1 MAVNTGNN
9 PGSSWEKDKQ
19 NPSAEEASNAT
30 LTSGLAKGGLGG
42 LFTIPSM
49 TSDNRNL
56 REVSDTLEQIQEIY
70 KRAKNSTT
78 AELQLRI
85 IPEVENMTSAISP
98 VLPGLCFYREIG
110 GTMYVMGALF
120 SNRQLCIS
128 SEYIRVNSMNYGG
141 VSQSVSAPLPPA
153 SYADKNLVDNLKA
166 HYTKVGEAKGS
177 KLVTVINLVVVDLEM
192 LDHPEAGEVK
202 DRAHTL
208 AAYLTG
214 QWEEAIL
221 VKVPQELAVGGVEL
235 PSPFA
240 LKATP
245 YGKDGH
251 AEARVS
257 AISGRVT
264 VGKTLSAANMEVI
277 ASTMNNINNQQASSA
292 NSKEIA
298 RVTATVS
305 LNAQS
310 FQAYI
315 AGLQASSGR
324 QQQEAL
330 QRMMNLGGGIY
341 PQGYR
346 PLAPVITIEEAVA
359 GEMMSYNQG
368 LYPYFFGLY
377 LLMSTNNN
385 FVFAEALRKQ
395 SVGARGNLA
404 NLEVRIDEML
414 AQVGVIPNRIV
425 LTEKT
430 VSDTDLVNQWI
441 RQNVSPHATF
451 QVNINPCGPHAPI
464 QNFLVGLAGKNRKE
478 EVQTMVAILNALS
491 NNAFSAIIERNIKA
505 NSGWNPSLPVLHR
518 TPVITVNGLA
528 EIGGKKL
535 NTQELDEM
543 MLGHLKGKGG
553 TQAIQQ
559 YLATQYGMTQEDFKA
574 RCQKLRIELNQSVFD
589 GAVHINS
596 FSQTHIWDPLLMSAI
611 GEAMDGIG
619 TLNVANNLGSFRTN
633 NLVYAPGAGLA
644 TYASVG
650 SNNPNGSNI
659 SASYGLN
666 QSFG

>member
-1 MAVNTGNN
+1 MSVNTGTN
-9 PGSSWEKDKQ
+9 SSWEGDNK
-19 NPSAEEASNAT
+19 AENNQPDESSTQTN
-30 LTSGLAKGGLGG
+30 TSGLVKGGLGG
-42 LFTIPSM
+42 LFTMPSM

-56 REVSDTLEQIQEIY
+56 KEVADTLEQIQEIY

-78 AELQLRI
+78 AQLQLNI
-85 IPEVENMTSAISP
+85 IPEVENMTPSISA

-120 SNRQLCIS
+120 SNRNLCIS
-128 SEYIRVNSMNYGG
+128 SEYIRVNNMGYGG
-141 VSQSVSAPLPPA
+141 VSQSVSAPLPPS
-153 SYADKNLVDNLKA
+153 SYADKTLADNLKA
-166 HYTKVGEAKGS
+166 HYAKVGEQKGS
-177 KLVTVINLVVVDLEM
+177 KVVTLINLVVVDLEM
-192 LDHPEAGEVK
+192 LDHPEAGEIK
-202 DRAHTL
+202 DRAHML
-208 AAYLTG
+208 AQYLTG
-214 QWEEAIL
+214 QWEEAVL

-240 LKATP
+240 NKAQP

-264 VGKTLSAANMEVI
+264 VGKTLSPANMEVI
-277 ASTMNNINNQQASSA
+277 ASTMNNINNQHAASA

-298 RVTATVS
+298 RVTATVG
-305 LNAQS
+305 LNAQA

-315 AGLQASSGR
+315 AQLQVSGG
-324 QQQEAL
+324 QAQQEAL

-346 PLAPVITIEEAVA
+346 PLAPVITIDEAVA

-368 LYPYFFGLY
+368 LYPYFYALY

-385 FVFAEALRKQ
+385 FVFAEALRKH

-414 AQVGVIPNRIV
+414 AQIGQFPNRII

-430 VSDTDLVNQWI
+430 ISDTDLVNQWI

-451 QVNINPCGPHAPI
+451 QVNINPCGPHASI
-464 QNFLVGLAGKNRKE
+464 QNFLVRLASKNRKE

-505 NSGWNPSLPVLHR
+505 NSGWNPSMPVLHR

-528 EIGGKKL
+528 ELGGKKL
-535 NTQELDEM
+535 NTQEVDEM

-559 YLATQYGMTQEDFKA
+559 YLAVQYGMTQEDFKA
-574 RCQKLRIELNQSVFD
+574 RCQKLRIELNQSIFD

-596 FSQTHIWDPLLMSAI
+596 FSQTHIWDPKLMSAI
-611 GEAMDGIG
+611 GEAMDSIG

-650 SNNPNGSNI
+650 SNNPNGG
-659 SASYGLN
+659 ALGGGYGM
-666 QSFG
+666 QMSFG